1 MQIGEKIKHYRIKQK
16 LTQEQLANKLFVS
29 RKTISS
35 WETGRSLPGISTLVE
50 LSSIFNI
57 STDELLKNDEQINE
71 HFKNQEKAMIRI
83 NYVELV
89 LYIILFILTILSYLR
104 LFGVHVFINFVNAYT
119 LFFSILYLAIFTD
132 WQRFKIRKKLVF
144 LLISFFI
151 IFIVNSSTLLFN
163 KYLLTLFSTD
173 PVENMAS
180 TIAILLLILI
190 VTFSLV
196 ILINFFPKS
205 VFNLLKR

>member
-104 LFGVHVFINFVNAYT
+104 LFGVHVFIHFVNAYA

-132 WQRFKIRKKLVF
+132 WQRFKIKKKLVF

-151 IFIVNSSTLLFN
+151 IFIVNSSTLFFN
-163 KYLLTLFSTD
+163 KYLMTLFSTD
-173 PVENMAS
+173 PIENMAS